1 LPPST
6 DIDVPSHGLAR
17 REAELASGAA
27 MRVTGPFAGHAVVCV
42 NGGQGRDVP
51 GDWSASLEWLVDRL
65 APEHAELG
73 FAEVRYRIKS
83 WKRLGMCIEDAAAA
97 VEAVT
102 AAGARRVLILG
113 FSMGGAVAIGAAGHP
128 AVTTV
133 VGLAP
138 WIPDRLELSGLAGR
152 RLAVLHGAW
161 DRYLPAIPGVSPASS
176 RRGFE
181 RARAAGVEGSY
192 ELIPRALHPIAVRAP
207 WGAALPAPRARR
219 WAELVG
225 GELDRFQASEG

>member
-1 LPPST
+1 
-6 DIDVPSHGLAR
+6 
-17 REAELASGAA
+17 
-27 MRVTGPFAGHAVVCV
+27 V
-42 NGGQGRDVP
+42 NGGQAREVP
-51 GDWSASLEWLVDRL
+51 GTWSASLEWLVDRL
-65 APEHAELG
+65 APRHPGLG
-73 FAEVRYRIKS
+73 FVEVRYRVRS
-83 WKRLGMCIEDAAAA
+83 WKRLDLCIEDAAAA
-97 VEAVT
+97 VEEAA
-102 AAGARRVLILG
+102 AAGARSVLLLG
-113 FSMGGAVAIGAAGHP
+113 FSMGGAAAVGAAGHP

-133 VGLAP
+133 LGLAP
-138 WIPDRLELSGLAGR
+138 WIPDRLDLSGLAGR

-161 DRYLPAIPGVSPASS
+161 DRYLPGIPGVSPSAS

-225 GELDRFQASEG
+225 AELDRFQASAG